1 MLQSGSSTGDYKLLQ
16 RYVTRLSGIG
26 VADEFWLGYQYANA
40 STLNDRTGAAAQS
53 FLTNESNFDDTGV
66 SAGAGVCVT
75 IGRTGLFQRRQCS
88 ELYRSACSVAYTAGE
103 SGGGEGEGE
112 GCRFHWESFMALH
125 SSIRV
130 AVPSVCNFP
139 CQLCTVCMQ
148 LGAAKLPCLVFGS
161 IVSVAACTPLLVIS
175 YALA

>member
-1 MLQSGSSTGDYKLLQ
+1 MHPHSTTELEQLP
-16 RYVTRLSGIG
+16 RV
-26 VADEFWLGYQYANA
+26 
-40 STLNDRTGAAAQS
+40 

-66 SAGAGVCVT
+66 SAGAGVCVDH
-75 IGRTGLFQRRQCS
+75 RT
-88 ELYRSACSVAYTAGE
+88 YRTFFRGGSAQSCTALHAVWRIQLV
-103 SGGGEGEGE
+103 SLGGGRGEGE